1 MPRNVNFFH
10 QHTPA
15 CARRVSQILILLVL
29 VSTALPFHY
38 HLHHDH
44 GTHAATADRATHEH
58 VAHVHLSIDFAGDA
72 HHGDSHALD
81 PAPDLVKGNGAQ
93 LPLFAILP
101 ALFILLPPATRLLH
115 LAPLAFAQPLPR
127 FTRHNT
133 PPLRAPPRA

>member
-1 MPRNVNFFH
+1 MNFIC
-10 QHTPA
+10 QHIPV
-15 CARRVSQILILLVL
+15 CARRVSHLLILLVL

-44 GTHAATADRATHEH
+44 ETHAGTAGRTAHEH
-58 VAHVHLSIDFAGDA
+58 VAHVHLFVDLADDA
-72 HHGDSHALD
+72 HHEDSHSLD
-81 PAPDLVKGNGAQ
+81 PAPDLLKGNGAQ

-127 FTRHNT
+127 FARHKT

>member
-1 MPRNVNFFH
+1 MNFFYRH
-10 QHTPA
+10 IPVR
-15 CARRVSQILILLVL
+15 ARRVSHLLILLLL

-44 GTHAATADRATHEH
+44 DTHARIDEGAVHEH
-58 VAHVHLSIDFAGDA
+58 VAHVHLRADLAGEG

-81 PAPDLVKGNGAQ
+81 PAPDLVKGNGTQ
-93 LPLFAILP
+93 LLPLAILP

-127 FTRHNT
+127 FARHKT